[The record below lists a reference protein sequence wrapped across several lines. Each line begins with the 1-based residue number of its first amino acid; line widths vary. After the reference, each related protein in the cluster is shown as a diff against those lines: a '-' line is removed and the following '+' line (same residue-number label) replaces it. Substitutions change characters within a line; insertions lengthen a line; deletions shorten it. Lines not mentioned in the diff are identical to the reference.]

1 MTLETFRGKA
11 NLMFRL
17 KLLRLFVNLFSTKV
31 AVVEQVVRK
40 AMVSS
45 VDEAVGNI
53 IETLEAT
60 GTVQGHLAIVH
71 DTLPKKITITL
82 H

>member
-60 GTVQGHLAIVH
+60 GTVQGHLA
-71 DTLPKKITITL
+71 LPKKITITL